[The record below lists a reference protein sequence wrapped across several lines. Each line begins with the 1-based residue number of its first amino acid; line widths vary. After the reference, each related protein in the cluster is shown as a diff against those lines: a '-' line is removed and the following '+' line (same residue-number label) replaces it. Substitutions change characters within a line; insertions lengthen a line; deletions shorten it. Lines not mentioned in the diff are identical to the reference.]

1 MTAPDQALPKAARLL
16 LVEDDEDDYIL
27 TSGYLQELS
36 SYCFDI
42 VWADSPQQALVQLSD
57 ESFDICLLDFQLGAE
72 NGLSVLQQ
80 AQQQGLSTPII
91 MLTGQADDAL
101 DLAALQ
107 AGATDFLVKHEL
119 SSPRF
124 QRAIRYALARKE
136 IEQERVERLKAEAGS
151 RAKDRFLAHLSHE
164 IRTPLTSIL
173 GYTELLLE
181 SDYADQAET
190 ELGIILSNGKH
201 LLSLLNDVL
210 DLSKLSANRLE
221 LKIAPVHLDSF
232 IADVF
237 SLLKVMALDKGLSFS
252 VVGLQAL
259 PLIIHT
265 DATRLRQVLI
275 NVTYNA
281 IKFTEQGSVHVE
293 VWTESNNH
301 QELLFFSVTDT
312 GIGIADNQIERIF
325 QPFEQLQDVITRTE
339 GGAGLGLAISAE
351 LVAHMGGEIQVES
364 QVNIGSTF
372 TLSINP
378 GDIKH
383 TERAELRFERSPT
396 HNRQTIKPSLQG
408 KVLVVDDIDEIRRL
422 TGHLIQ
428 STGAEVEY
436 ASNGQDVVTLF
447 TDNQQS
453 FDLVLMDLH
462 MPVMDGRSALKQL
475 RSRGYSVPVVAV
487 TAATQ
492 KGLHRQLTE
501 LGFNDILPKPIN
513 KPSLYLTLAQ
523 YLRPSGV
530 ITPVKKKVLL
540 VEDDPDTRLLM
551 DMILTDLGLSV
562 DSVGS
567 AQDCLQ
573 KLSANPDYDGLL
585 IDMGLPDMPGATLI
599 NRVHSICPALPICIV
614 SGSDL
619 NTKQLN
625 EYGAK
630 DYLLKPVSRDDLASL
645 LNRF

>member
-1 MTAPDQALPKAARLL
+1 MTVPEQALPKAARLL

-27 TSGYLQELS
+27 TSGYLRELP
-36 SYCFDI
+36 SYSFDI
-42 VWADSPQQALVQLSD
+42 VWADSPQQALTRLCD

-72 NGLSVLQQ
+72 NGLSVLKL

-119 SSPRF
+119 GSPRF

-190 ELGIILSNGKH
+190 ELGVILSNGKH

-221 LKIAPVHLDSF
+221 LKIAPVNLDSF

-252 VVGLQAL
+252 VVGRHPL

-275 NVTYNA
+275 NITYNA
-281 IKFTEQGSVHVE
+281 IKFTEQGKVQVE
-293 VWTESNNH
+293 VWTERRQH

-312 GIGIADNQIERIF
+312 GIGIAEEQLERIF
-325 QPFEQLQDVITRTE
+325 QPFEQLQDVVTRTE

-351 LVAHMGGEIQVES
+351 LVAHMGGEIQVASELN
-364 QVNIGSTF
+364 VGSEF
-372 TLSINP
+372 SLSINP
-378 GDIKH
+378 GDIKDS
-383 TERAELRFERSPT
+383 ERAELGFERSPLK
-396 HNRQTIKPSLQG
+396 NRQAIKPSLQG

-428 STGAEVEY
+428 STGAEVAY
-436 ASNGQDVVTLF
+436 ASNGQDVVALF
-447 TDNQQS
+447 EQS
-453 FDLVLMDLH
+453 PQDFDLVLMDLH
-462 MPVMDGRSALKQL
+462 MPVLDGRSALTHL
-475 RSRGYSVPVVAV
+475 RRQGYTVPVVAV

-501 LGFNDILPKPIN
+501 LGFNDILSKPIN
-513 KPSLYLTLAQ
+513 KPSLYRSLVQ
-523 YLRPSGV
+523 YLNPADVSV
-530 ITPVKKKVLL
+530 PVRKKILL
-540 VEDDPDTRLLM
+540 VEDDPDTRRLM
-551 DMILTDLGLSV
+551 DMILTDLGSTV
-562 DSVGS
+562 ESVGT
-567 AQDCLQ
+567 ALDCLK
-573 KLSANPDYDGLL
+573 KLEAAPHYDGLL
-585 IDMGLPDMPGATLI
+585 MDMGLPDMPGAKLI
-599 NRVHSICPALPICIV
+599 SLVHSVSPELPVCII
-614 SGSDL
+614 SGRDL
-619 NTKQLN
+619 STEQLS
-625 EYGAK
+625 EYNAQ
-630 DYLLKPVSRDDLASL
+630 DYLLKPVNRQDLSRV
-645 LNRF
+645 LNNF

>member
-1 MTAPDQALPKAARLL
+1 MTAPEQALPKAARLL

-27 TSGYLQELS
+27 TSGYLQELP
-36 SYCFDI
+36 SYCFEI
-42 VWADSPQQALVQLSD
+42 VWADSPQQALTRLSE

-72 NGLSVLQQ
+72 NGLSVLKQ

-119 SSPRF
+119 GSPRF

-136 IEQERVERLKAEAGS
+136 IEQERVERLKAENGS

-181 SDYADQAET
+181 SDYAEQAET

-237 SLLKVMALDKGLSFS
+237 SLLKIMALDKGLSFS

-275 NVTYNA
+275 NITYNA
-281 IKFTEQGSVHVE
+281 IKFTEQGSVQVE
-293 VWTESNNH
+293 VWTEQNNH
-301 QELLFFSVTDT
+301 QELLHFSVTDT
-312 GIGIADNQIERIF
+312 GVGIADDQIERIF
-325 QPFEQLQDVITRTE
+325 QPFEQLQDVVTRTE

-351 LVAHMGGEIQVES
+351 LVAHMGGEIQVASELN
-364 QVNIGSTF
+364 VGSKF

-378 GDIKH
+378 GDIKDS
-383 TERAELRFERSPT
+383 ERAELRFERSPLR
-396 HNRQTIKPSLQG
+396 NRQTLKPCLHG

-428 STGAEVEY
+428 STGAEVAY
-436 ASNGQDVVTLF
+436 ASNGQEVVTLF
-447 TDNQQS
+447 EQNPQDI
-453 FDLVLMDLH
+453 DLVLMDLH
-462 MPVMDGRSALKQL
+462 MPVLDGRSALKQL
-475 RSRGYSVPVVAV
+475 RRQGWAVPVVAV

-513 KPSLYLTLAQ
+513 KPSLYRALAQ
-523 YLRPSGV
+523 YLRPAEAFA
-530 ITPVKKKVLL
+530 PVQKKVLL

-551 DMILTDLGLSV
+551 DMLLTDLGLSV
-562 DSVGS
+562 DCVGS
-567 AQDCLQ
+567 ALDCLQ
-573 KLSANPDYDGLL
+573 KLEADSEYDGLL
-585 IDMGLPDMPGATLI
+585 MDMGLPDMPGAKLI
-599 NRVHSICPALPICIV
+599 KLVHSVCPALPICIV
-614 SGSDL
+614 SGSEL
-619 NTKQLN
+619 TTEQLT
-625 EYGAK
+625 EYGAQA
-630 DYLLKPVSRDDLASL
+630 YLLKPVSRDDLASL
-645 LNRF
+645 LNKF